1 MKKTLIL
8 FAIIMAFVAIKPIKA
23 KAQVPTQ
30 EYYHEITNELGTFKI
45 WLYMTENNG
54 IDHAYMMDPEFNT
67 WPIIITWKVYA
78 GGYGDNTPHVTEFSG
93 MIYGYQIDWAG
104 AFEPIENYQPIIT
117 AP

>member
-54 IDHAYMMDPEFNT
+54 VDHVLIMDPEFNT
-67 WPIIITWKVYA
+67 WPVNIEFKVYG
-78 GGYGDNTPHVTEFSG
+78 GGYGASSSIGTEFVGSFPG
-93 MIYGYQIDWAG
+93 YHITWTGIFDPAYGYQ
-104 AFEPIENYQPIIT
+104 PTIT
-117 AP
+117 TN